1 MHPATRELIGKK
13 ITLFGGLWLSGVIL
27 FLVLAPEIRAAQ
39 DRNLP
44 LSSSHEILPA
54 SVSSDAVLSE
64 KIILDFEGLSEGSLL
79 NQLGGASGSWV
90 LDPSDVNNSYC
101 IEDVIQD
108 PLPGQQANHVLRL
121 NYSVDSDRP
130 SQGGFWTNL
139 MDFDARSYDHLA
151 MDVRGD
157 PVKGF
162 TDRFMIEVK
171 KCKANVCTGDEK
183 KDDVVKGTARIPVTR
198 DWKTVMVP
206 LNRITG
212 IIDFMN
218 PEAWKDP
225 TAARQG
231 LNQIVLVFRDRE
243 VSKKTGVIYLDN
255 VRLVKTGQPGP
266 TAMDK
271 PARHVKKTPVWME
284 GLEYAQFLVKRLKGF
299 PKTVVVKKDFPKEDR
314 AFLLEIARD
323 TWRFFDEIV
332 DQEHALPLDTLQL
345 ASDGNVAMEEGA
357 MIGDYT
363 NVTNIGIYFMSIVA
377 AYDLEFI
384 TKEDAVNRI
393 RKTLN
398 TLEKMEYHKPSG
410 FLYNYYDTTTLERT
424 DYFVSLVD
432 SGWLMAG
439 LYVIKNAFPEVA
451 LRSQALLDRGKLGF
465 FYDPVE
471 RQMFHGFYDHLGVYS
486 DYHYGIYYAEHRA
499 TSYMAI
505 ARGEVPEE
513 HWFGGLIR
521 TFPASA
527 KWQQQVPVDIQERTT
542 HGLPYRDGK
551 YLWKDILFVPSWGGS
566 AFEALMPTLVLD
578 EKKLAAE
585 GLGLNN
591 KRHVEGQKQYAMEEL
606 GYPVWGMSP
615 CSDPDAKY
623 SEFGA
628 AQFGSKGYKPGV
640 VTPHA
645 SVLALEQDERGV
657 IQNLRK
663 LLELYDIYG
672 EYGFFDAVT
681 VKSGRVARKYLS
693 LDQGMILLSINNF
706 LRDGAI
712 RKRFHAEPAM
722 IQAEPLLRDDRFFSP
737 PSEVLP
743 VRSGGLQ
750 DEPQSR

>member
-1 MHPATRELIGKK
+1 MQVSDSIPLGKK
-13 ITLFGGLWLSGVIL
+13 ITLFGGLWLLGAIF

-39 DRNLP
+39 DRNDP
-44 LSSSHEILPA
+44 PSPPKTEIPENP
-54 SVSSDAVLSE
+54 SE
-64 KIILDFEGLSEGSLL
+64 KVVLDFENLAADSLI
-79 NQLGGASGSWV
+79 NRLGGASGSWV

-101 IEDVIQD
+101 IEDVIEE
-108 PLPGQQANHVLRL
+108 PKAKEGTTNHVLRL

-139 MDFDARSYDHLA
+139 MDFDARPYDHLA

-157 PVKGF
+157 PIKGF
-162 TDRFMIEVK
+162 PERFMIEVK
-171 KCKANVCTGDEK
+171 KCKAGVCTGDEK
-183 KDDVVKGTARIPVTR
+183 KDDVIKGTARIPVTR
-198 DWKTVMVP
+198 DWKTVMIP
-206 LNRITG
+206 LNQITG

-231 LNQIVLVFRDRE
+231 LNQIVIVLRDRE
-243 VSKKTGVIYLDN
+243 VTKKTGVIYLDN
-255 VRLVKTGQPGP
+255 IRFVKTGQPGP

-299 PKTVVVKKDFPKEDR
+299 PQTVVVQKDFPKDDR
-314 AFLLEIARD
+314 EFLRMIAKD
-323 TWRFFDEIV
+323 TWRFFDEMV
-332 DQEHALPLDTLQL
+332 DQEHALPLDTIQL
-345 ASDGNVAMEEGA
+345 ATEGNVAMEEGA

-363 NVTNIGIYFMSIVA
+363 NVTNIGIYLMSLVA
-377 AYDLEFI
+377 AYDLKFI
-384 TKEDAVNRI
+384 TKEDAVDRI

-398 TLEKMEYHKPSG
+398 TVENLEYHKPSG

-439 LYVIKNAFPEVA
+439 LYVIKNAFPEVE
-451 LRSQALLDRGKLGF
+451 LRAQALIDRGKLGF

-471 RQMFHGFYDHLGVYS
+471 RQMFHGYYDHLGVFS

-505 ARGEVPEE
+505 ARKEVPED

-521 TFPASA
+521 TFPESA
-527 KWQQQVPVDIQERTT
+527 KWQQLLPQDRNEESV
-542 HGLPYRDGK
+542 HGLSFQSGN
-551 YLWKDILFVPSWGGS
+551 YLWKDIRFVPSWGGS

-578 EKKLAAE
+578 EKNLSPEALA
-585 GLGLNN
+585 LNN
-591 KRHVEGQKQYAMEEL
+591 KRHVEGQIRYAKEEL

-623 SEFGA
+623 SEFGVA
-628 AQFGSKGYKPGV
+628 PFGSKGYKAGV

-645 SVLALEQDERGV
+645 SVLALEEDDRAV

-663 LLELYDIYG
+663 LLELYEIYG

-681 VKSGRVARKYLS
+681 VKTGHVARKYLS
-693 LDQGMILLSINNF
+693 LNQGMILLSIDNYLEN
-706 LRDGAI
+706 GAI
-712 RKRFHAEPAM
+712 RKRFHKDPVLAQGES
-722 IQAEPLLRDDRFFSP
+722 LLRDEKLFFGEP
-737 PSEVLP
+737 KPVP
-743 VRSGGLQ
+743 VRSGSLQ
-750 DEPQSR
+750 DEPGSR